1 MNSNGYKLIVET
13 PREDVEYIISEKN
26 GNSPSTLYIQGPF
39 LMANEKNRNGRIYLL
54 EQMAK
59 EVERY
64 TNEMITTK
72 RSLGELNHPTSVEV
86 NPERACH
93 IIESFEQQGNVWM
106 GRSKVLTNTPMGKI
120 VSALIL
126 DNVKLG
132 VSSRSLGKLKQMD
145 GYNEVEDFKIIAV
158 DVVHDPSVNTAFVN
172 GIFEAKEWIL
182 TDHGYIEPAYD
193 TFTQKLKKLP
203 NTSDAKAEHLI
214 DAVTRFLYSL

>member
-64 TNEMITTK
+64 TNEMVTTK

-132 VSSRSLGKLKQMD
+132 VSSRSLGKLKQM
-145 GYNEVEDFKIIAV
+145 
-158 DVVHDPSVNTAFVN
+158 
-172 GIFEAKEWIL
+172 EWI
-182 TDHGYIEPAYD
+182 
-193 TFTQKLKKLP
+193 
-203 NTSDAKAEHLI
+203 
-214 DAVTRFLYSL
+214 